1 VAVRRAQAL
10 AAAAGPWAPLY
21 YCLAHSLFIALAFPA
36 TLAFETAAGVVFG
49 GLKQG
54 VAIVTAAKILGA
66 ALGFVLGRTLLRST
80 LGARA
85 KAHPRFGAIYEGI
98 SERGWV
104 FVALLRLSPLPSW
117 MNNYG
122 LAATNVRFFPD
133 FIVPT
138 SLASLPC
145 IVQNVLA
152 GLALGEAVG
161 VATTTGFSL
170 AGVAFSAEHAR
181 VLRYGMPLLVSWLI
195 VRTCEQ
201 YSAKYQERLEAD
213 AEDALGNARI
223 LSPEGKP
230 PPPSTRTQRQKRRW
244 ESSPPASPAASP
256 SPPRSRAT
264 SSRAASAGGATAKAK
279 GKTPAKKTPT
289 KRGRTPAKAKAK
301 ATPARSADSARS
313 PSPRKRRQKGAGADA
328 NNDGHTTRSEARAAN
343 VDLGDARDLNDDG
356 RVTRSEARAVRRTR
370 LA

>member
-1 VAVRRAQAL
+1 MPPRSDLPAR
-10 AAAAGPWAPLY
+10 P
-21 YCLAHSLFIALAFPA
+21 SLFVLYSP
-36 TLAFETAAGVVFG
+36 V
-49 GLKQG
+49 
-54 VAIVTAAKILGA
+54 
-66 ALGFVLGRTLLRST
+66 GFVLGRTLLRST

-138 SLASLPC
+138 SLASLPY

-170 AGVAFSAEHAR
+170 TGVAFSAEHAR

-195 VRTCEQ
+195 VRTCKQ

-213 AEDALGNARI
+213 ADAAVGEDALGNARI

-244 ESSPPASPAASP
+244 EGSPPASPAASP

-279 GKTPAKKTPT
+279 GKTPAKKTPA
-289 KRGRTPAKAKAK
+289 KRGRTPAKAKAKAK

-356 RVTRSEARAVRRTR
+356 RVC
-370 LA
+370 

>member
-1 VAVRRAQAL
+1 M
-10 AAAAGPWAPLY
+10 
-21 YCLAHSLFIALAFPA
+21 
-36 TLAFETAAGVVFG
+36 
-49 GLKQG
+49 
-54 VAIVTAAKILGA
+54 
-66 ALGFVLGRTLLRST
+66 GFVLGRTLLRST

-356 RVTRSEARAVRRTR
+356 RVC
-370 LA
+370 